1 MSERQD
7 LESVGGLQGLPLDT
21 RQTGNTELA
30 EIVVFLDG
38 RSETTGILKFAG
50 VLAQEHDAHLIGV
63 FIQPEPKVTPAETF
77 AVGVGTLAVVEAHRA
92 QLEKIERRQ
101 RALFEDIVTHQG
113 IRSEWRSLTH
123 WSSDVGVAAHYADL
137 SVIAHSERSG
147 EASPSGLAESLI
159 LTSGRPVVLFPLNG
173 TVSRI
178 RRILVGWNAS
188 REAVRAVADALP
200 FLVRAEAIEV
210 LAVDPEHYRDH
221 GQEPGADIARH
232 LTRHGAKVS
241 VRRVSSGGEDI
252 GRVLLSR
259 AVSFGADLLAVGAYG
274 HSRLSEWIFGGVTQT
289 MLREA
294 ELPVLM
300 SR

>member
-1 MSERQD
+1 
-7 LESVGGLQGLPLDT
+7 
-21 RQTGNTELA
+21 
-30 EIVVFLDG
+30 
-38 RSETTGILKFAG
+38 LKFAG

-77 AVGVGTLAVVEAHRA
+77 AVGVGALAVIEAHRA
-92 QLEKIERRQ
+92 QLEKIERHK

-123 WSSDVGVAAHYADL
+123 WSSDVGAAAHYADL
-137 SVIAHSERSG
+137 NVIAHRECSG
-147 EASPSGLAESLI
+147 EASPSGLVESLI
-159 LTSGRPVVLFPLNG
+159 LTSGRPVVLFPLSG

-178 RRILVGWNAS
+178 RRILVGWNAR

-200 FLVRAEAIEV
+200 LLVRAEAIEV
-210 LAVDPEHYRDH
+210 LAVDPERYQVH
-221 GQEPGADIARH
+221 GQEAGADIARH
-232 LTRHGAKVS
+232 LARHGAKVN

-259 AVSFGADLLAVGAYG
+259 AASFGADLLAIGAYG

>member
-1 MSERQD
+1 MSEPND
-7 LESVGGLQGLPLDT
+7 LESVGGLKGLPLDI
-21 RQTGNTELA
+21 RQTSNTELV
-30 EIVVFLDG
+30 EIVVFIDG
-38 RSETTGILKFAG
+38 RNETEGILKFAG

-77 AVGVGTLAVVEAHRA
+77 ALGVGTLGVIEAHRA

-113 IRSEWRSLTH
+113 IRSEWRSLSH
-123 WSSDVGVAAHYADL
+123 WSSGVGAAAHYADL
-137 SVIAHSERSG
+137 SVIAHPERSG
-147 EASPSGLAESLI
+147 EASPPGLVESLI
-159 LTSGRPVVLFPLNG
+159 LTSGRPVLLFPLNSK
-173 TVSRI
+173 VSRI
-178 RRILVGWNAS
+178 RRILVGWKPI

-210 LAVDPEHYRDH
+210 LAVDSERYRD
-221 GQEPGADIARH
+221 QEPGADIARH
-232 LTRHGAKVS
+232 LARHGAKVN

-259 AVSFGADLLAVGAYG
+259 AANFGADLLAIGAYG